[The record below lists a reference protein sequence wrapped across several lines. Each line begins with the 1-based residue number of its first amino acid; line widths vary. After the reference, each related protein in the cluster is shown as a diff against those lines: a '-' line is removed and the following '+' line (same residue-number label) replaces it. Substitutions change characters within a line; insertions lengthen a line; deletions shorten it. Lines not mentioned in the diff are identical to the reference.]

1 MYKARTCGMLLV
13 PVTSE
18 GSCDQL
24 GACQLG
30 FSRVRFLFLFFYL
43 FEAGSHYGALA
54 DLDLAM

>member
-1 MYKARTCGMLLV
+1 MLLV

-24 GACQLG
+24 GLCQLG
-30 FSRVRFLFLFFYL
+30 FSRARFLFLFFCL

-54 DLDLAM
+54 DPELAM